1 MKSLSKSK
9 VHEIDNFKI
18 EKMSKPNKSFSIG
31 DRILSF
37 GFALQGLIT
46 FFKTQH
52 NAWIHLL
59 ASVVVITMGFVL
71 NVDRA
76 EWCLLIIAIGFV
88 FVAEMINTAIE
99 FLTDLV
105 SPQFHPTAKKVK
117 DVAAGAVLI
126 AALSAVAIGLIVFL
140 PKIFF

>member
-1 MKSLSKSK
+1 MTQ
-9 VHEIDNFKI
+9 
-18 EKMSKPNKSFSIG
+18 NKRFRIG

-37 GFALQGLIT
+37 GFAIQGLIT

-59 ASVVVITMGFVL
+59 ATGVVITMGFVL
-71 NVDRA
+71 KVNSA
-76 EWCLLIIAIGFV
+76 EWCWLIVSIGFV
-88 FVAEMINTAIE
+88 FAAEMFNTAIE

-105 SPQFHPTAKKVK
+105 SPQFHPIAKKVK
-117 DVAAGAVLI
+117 DVAAGSVLI

-140 PKIFF
+140 PKLF

>member
-1 MKSLSKSK
+1 MKS
-9 VHEIDNFKI
+9 
-18 EKMSKPNKSFSIG
+18 NKSFSIG

-37 GFALQGLIT
+37 GFAFQGLIT

-52 NAWIHLL
+52 NAWIHLIS
-59 ASVVVITMGFVL
+59 AIAVVVLGVVYKVS
-71 NVDRA
+71 NA
-76 EWCLLIIAIGFV
+76 EWCWLVVAIGFV

-117 DVAAGAVLI
+117 DVAAGAVFI
-126 AALSAVAIGLIVFL
+126 AALSAIIIGLIVFL
-140 PKIFF
+140 PKLF